1 MSAHPLSK
9 LMPSQDN
16 MSKLLPAVPDM
27 DTQLQLAAKMIDKK
41 TATHKGQHSYGSYF
55 LEYSLMA
62 EYNLLL
68 KQKLPGIYC
77 IPSANSSL
85 LWFGVLFIRQG
96 PYQEGVF
103 RFQVM
108 IPDNYPDGDVPKVV
122 FESHVFHPCI
132 DPNTHQL
139 NVKQGFH
146 KWKRNVNHI
155 WQVLLYARRLFYKIE
170 INNPTNVE
178 AATLWE
184 KDQASFTERARSCVM
199 DWKEILYRVT
209 EHPDPHYLIFSGYE
223 DSLHGQVRD
232 KMKQGASEEAEAGEN
247 IGVRQGKS
255 YVATGSLTIFSENVL
270 PASPVSQGPQSMPK

>member
-1 MSAHPLSK
+1 MSSHPLSK

-41 TATHKGQHSYGSYF
+41 TATHKVGPKLFFSLLVKIFLFYQGQHSYGSYF

-103 RFQVM
+103 RFVDIVSSNMSSNLSQ
-108 IPDNYPDGDVPKVV
+108 P
-122 FESHVFHPCI
+122 
-132 DPNTHQL
+132 
-139 NVKQGFH
+139 
-146 KWKRNVNHI
+146 
-155 WQVLLYARRLFYKIE
+155 
-170 INNPTNVE
+170 
-178 AATLWE
+178 
-184 KDQASFTERARSCVM
+184 
-199 DWKEILYRVT
+199 
-209 EHPDPHYLIFSGYE
+209 
-223 DSLHGQVRD
+223 SLSSDFR
-232 KMKQGASEEAEAGEN
+232 
-247 IGVRQGKS
+247 
-255 YVATGSLTIFSENVL
+255 
-270 PASPVSQGPQSMPK
+270 

>member
-1 MSAHPLSK
+1 MLS
-9 LMPSQDN
+9 LLVNLVIFSQ
-16 MSKLLPAVPDM
+16 
-27 DTQLQLAAKMIDKK
+27 
-41 TATHKGQHSYGSYF
+41 GQHSYGSYF

-103 RFQVM
+103 RLVTIVTSDMQHVFLVFLNLPLLRFQVM

-139 NVKQGFH
+139 NVKQVWFQCFNGST
-146 KWKRNVNHI
+146 
-155 WQVLLYARRLFYKIE
+155 E
-170 INNPTNVE
+170 SST
-178 AATLWE
+178 T
-184 KDQASFTERARSCVM
+184 FTCRDS
-199 DWKEILYRVT
+199 T
-209 EHPDPHYLIFSGYE
+209 SGRE
-223 DSLHGQVRD
+223 
-232 KMKQGASEEAEAGEN
+232 
-247 IGVRQGKS
+247 
-255 YVATGSLTIFSENVL
+255 T
-270 PASPVSQGPQSMPK
+270 